1 MIDLAIQHVATQ
13 LNDALRSRFSVPDDL
28 VVASSL
34 MEPDGNVVPEV
45 SNKIVVFLVNVE
57 RDTMPQ
63 RALPQ
68 SGAGRMVQT
77 REPVFLNLLVMFA
90 ANFSGNNY
98 REALKLLAGAIGV
111 LQARPVF
118 DRANSPGM
126 DARFERIT
134 MEIENLNTA
143 ELSNLWGILGGRYLP
158 SVLYRLR
165 MVTIDDGQVT
175 GQAPRVQRPDVAAQ
189 A

>member
-1 MIDLAIQHVATQ
+1 MIDLAIQHVAAQ
-13 LNDALRSRFSVPDDL
+13 LNDALRGRFAVPDDL

-34 MEPDGNVVPEV
+34 LEPDGNVVPEV

-57 RDTMPQ
+57 RDTMPL

-68 SGAGRMVQT
+68 SGAGRLVQT

-98 REALKLLAGAIGV
+98 REALKLLAGTIGF

-118 DRANSPGM
+118 DRANSPGL

-143 ELSNLWGILGGRYLP
+143 ELSNLWGILGSRYLP

-165 MVTIDDGQVT
+165 MVTIDEGQVIT
-175 GQAPRVQRPDVAAQ
+175 QVPRVQRPDVAAQ